1 MLLETFKTTNPEA
14 AVVVSRVIPPF
25 MFELLVSAKRFA
37 PVPLSAVMVSLVA
50 IVTVVLR
57 VVPVLPVAA
66 SGPAQNA

>member
-1 MLLETFKTTNPEA
+1 
-14 AVVVSRVIPPF
+14 